1 MMTSSQ
7 SSHQRLQE
15 RTMRTR
21 SFSSLLSVGL
31 VLATLAAPS
40 ANAQARTS
48 VIVCR
53 DGSRLRSIDAR
64 ECARHGGVDGRA
76 TEIARRR
83 EREREN
89 VANRRDERWGDRD
102 DDPRHGNDGWWGNG
116 RDDLRGATVYE
127 WSGRVDKEVR
137 IQLRGNRAFVQNAN
151 AADGRFARSRVMHE
165 LPRRDGRL
173 VVERLDGRGIVDV
186 LVQPSARNGYTAT
199 FRIRDPRGGS
209 DNYHIVA
216 RWEPMGGYG
225 QYGDGRYGNGQYGD
239 GRYDG
244 DPRYDRN

>member
-1 MMTSSQ
+1 
-7 SSHQRLQE
+7 
-15 RTMRTR
+15 MRTR
-21 SFSSLLSVGL
+21 SFSSFLSVGL

-40 ANAQARTS
+40 ANAQVRTS
-48 VIVCR
+48 FIVCR
-53 DGSRLRSIDAR
+53 DGSRIRSIDPR
-64 ECARHGGVDGRA
+64 DCARHGGFDGRA

-89 VANRRDERWGDRD
+89 VANRRDDRWGDRN
-102 DDPRHGNDGWWGNG
+102 DDPRYGNGGWWGNNG
-116 RDDLRGATVYE
+116 RYGNDVRSGTVYE

-137 IQLRGNRAFVQNAN
+137 IQLRGSRAYVQNAN
-151 AADGRFARSRVMHE
+151 AADGRFARGRVMHD

-186 LVQPSARNGYTAT
+186 LMQPSARNGYTAT
-199 FRIRDPRGGS
+199 LRIRDPRGGS

-216 RWEPMGGYG
+216 RWEPADSYG
-225 QYGDGRYGNGQYGD
+225 RYGDGRYDDGQYGD